1 MSQATCVGGEHHK
14 EAATP
19 CPTAAP
25 SLPLD
30 ALSPVCAVQEH
41 EQCRAR
47 EQCTARFTLE
57 VLSTEMSAGIAP
69 AARMSIRLL
78 VGDMMLLRA

>member
-1 MSQATCVGGEHHK
+1 MEHHK

-19 CPTAAP
+19 QRQVYLWMC
-25 SLPLD
+25 
-30 ALSPVCAVQEH
+30 LSPVCAVQEH
-41 EQCRAR
+41 KQCKS
-47 EQCTARFTLE
+47 RFTLE
-57 VLSTEMSAGIAP
+57 VLSTEISAGIAP